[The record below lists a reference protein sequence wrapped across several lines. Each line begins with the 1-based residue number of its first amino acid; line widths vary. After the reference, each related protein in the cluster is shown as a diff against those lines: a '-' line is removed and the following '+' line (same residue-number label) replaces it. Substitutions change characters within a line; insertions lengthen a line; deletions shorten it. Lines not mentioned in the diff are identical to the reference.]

1 MTRLKTKHAAL
12 ALGITIA
19 ALLATGC
26 RTYYSKTLV
35 FNEKFEQGEYAEAR
49 SYLDS
54 QKKLKTGHGKVLYD
68 LNYATS
74 SFMLDDTQTSIEHF
88 DIADKY
94 AEDFSKNYAYE
105 ALALISNPT
114 VRPYELE
121 YFENVLIHFY
131 QALNYVKLSNLEDAL
146 VECRRMNLVLER
158 QSDAF
163 RRHNGKRYSR
173 DAFGH
178 LLMATIYE
186 MANDNNN
193 AFIAYRN
200 ALEIYEN
207 DYLPMYGTDVPEALK
222 RGIVRTAYRT
232 GFAQEG
238 GKYEKKFNISYD
250 RQSNGRGRVVAFLLD
265 GMSPVKNEVSL
276 DFAKTNGAGFASFS
290 SSNGD
295 FVIPLFWGD
304 YSESEKSA
312 LRNFSYV
319 RLTLPQYV
327 DRGSQCRGVFS
338 VDGTERKAEV
348 VESVDKIAKQSLKDR
363 IWKELGK
370 SILRAATK
378 EAMHQAAAKQ
388 NDYIG
393 LLVNIANAITEKA
406 DTRCWMSLP
415 ATIRMVDIE
424 LAPGEYNLS
433 YTSCVAETATVKV
446 ESGRTSVVCFRGF

>member
-12 ALGITIA
+12 ALGIPIA

-207 DYLPMYGTDVPEALK
+207 DYLPMYGTGVPEALK

-312 LRNFSYV
+312 LRDFSYV

-327 DRGSQCRGVFS
+327 DRGSRCRGVFS

-433 YTSCVAETATVKV
+433 YTSCVDETATVKV
-446 ESGRTSVVCFRGF
+446 EGGRTSVVCFRGF